1 MHEALE
7 ILISAPFWVAAVRIA
22 TPFIFATLGEMLCER
37 AGVLNLGIEGVMT
50 VGAMSGWM
58 AVFMGADLWTGV
70 LVAAICGATFG
81 ILHGLLTC
89 PLGLSQHV
97 TGLGITLLGIGLSA
111 FAYRLLLPTGMS
123 SPPGIEVFPR
133 FAIPWLSEIPIIGQ
147 GFFNQTALTY
157 TAFMMV
163 GLVYYVLYRTP
174 AGLAVRMVGENPKA
188 VEAQGLSVHWVRIS
202 AVVAGSTLMAVGGSF
217 LTLSAFDAFYIG
229 MMQGRGWICIA
240 LVIVA
245 AWRPDRVLVVA
256 LLFGMIDAFQ
266 LRLQQTGIGEVVPNQ
281 IFLML
286 PYIASI
292 LALIIGARTKWGVA
306 PKSLLV
312 PYRAGE

>member
-1 MHEALE
+1 MSEALE
-7 ILISAPFWVAAVRIA
+7 ILISVPFWVAAVRIA

-37 AGVLNLGIEGVMT
+37 AGVLNLGIEGIMT

-58 AVFMGADLWTGV
+58 VVFMGGDLWAGV
-70 LVAAICGATFG
+70 AVAAICGATFG
-81 ILHGLLTC
+81 IVHGVLTC

-111 FAYRLLLPTGMS
+111 YAFRLMMPEGVS
-123 SPPGIEVFPR
+123 SPPGIDTFPR
-133 FAIPWLSEIPIIGQ
+133 VAIPWLADIPVIGQ
-147 GFFNQTALTY
+147 GLFNQTALTY
-157 TAFMMV
+157 AAFATAGIM
-163 GLVYYVLYRTP
+163 YYLLYRTP
-174 AGLAVRMVGENPKA
+174 AGLAVRMVGENPRA
-188 VEAQGLSVHWVRIS
+188 VEAQGLNVHWVRVTAIVVGS
-202 AVVAGSTLMAVGGSF
+202 ALMAVGGSF

-245 AWRPDRVLVVA
+245 AWRPERVLIVA
-256 LLFGMIDAFQ
+256 IAFGMLDAYQ
-266 LRLQQTGIGEVVPNQ
+266 LRLQQTEIGEVVPNQ
-281 IFLML
+281 IFLMI
-286 PYIASI
+286 PYIVSI
-292 LALIIGARTKWGVA
+292 LALIIGSRTRWIAA